1 MNNLYLKK
9 VLFFLILMFIFNL
22 AYANLR
28 ISPAVVN
35 ISAEPMAICEN
46 KFIVMNV
53 EDKPVTVTVTKED
66 WKNFEGNDSS
76 VTVNKWL
83 ELEKTKFD
91 IGPNEFVEVP
101 FKVTTDKNMVGS
113 VSGMIVFTVE
123 GGMIQVSMKQ
133 PIYITI
139 KGTEKVDFE
148 IDSLKMATSERDG
161 GIYYSMAI
169 KNNGNVHIRH
179 NGVIEIYSK
188 ETGNIVKSVDIDE
201 TFPTYAQD
209 SRIFNGFML
218 KGTDLKKGKYAAI
231 FKIKAFD
238 KQVVKR
244 IDFKVSKLG
253 EVVTK

>member
-1 MNNLYLKK
+1 MNNLYFRI
-9 VLFFLILMFIFNL
+9 LFFVSFMFVFNL

-28 ISPAVVN
+28 IAPAVVN

-46 KFIVMNV
+46 KYSVTNTD
-53 EDKPVTVTVTKED
+53 ENTVTVTVTKED
-66 WKNFEGNDSS
+66 WKNYFANDSS

-83 ELEKTKFD
+83 EIEKTKFD
-91 IGPNEFVEVP
+91 IGPKETVEVP

-113 VSGMIVFTVE
+113 VSGMVVFRVD
-123 GGMIQVSMKQ
+123 GGMIKLSMKQ

-139 KGTEKVDFE
+139 KGTEKVDFK
-148 IDSLKMATSERDG
+148 IDSLKLSTSERDG
-161 GIYYSMAI
+161 GIYYRMTV
-169 KNNGNVHIRH
+169 KNDGNVHIRH
-179 NGVIEIYSK
+179 NGVIEIYNK
-188 ETGNIVKSVDIDE
+188 KTFNLVKTVNIEE
-201 TFPTYAQD
+201 TFPTYTQESFD
-209 SRIFNGFML
+209 FVGFVI
-218 KGTDLKKGKYAAI
+218 KGTDLKQGKYAAI

>member
-1 MNNLYLKK
+1 MNRIYFR
-9 VLFFLILMFIFNL
+9 VLFFVSLMFIFNL

-35 ISAEPMAICEN
+35 ISADPMTICES
-46 KFIVMNV
+46 KFVVMNV
-53 EDKPVTVTVTKED
+53 EDKTVTVTVTKED

-76 VTVNKWL
+76 VTVDKWL

-101 FKVTTDKNMVGS
+101 FKVTTDKSMVGS
-113 VSGMIVFTVE
+113 VSGMVVFTIE
-123 GGMIQVSMKQ
+123 GGMFQISMKQ
-133 PIYITI
+133 PIYIVI
-139 KGTEKVDFE
+139 KGTEKIDFE

-161 GIYYSMAI
+161 GIYYNMTV

-188 ETGNIVKSVDIDE
+188 ETGDLVKTLDIEE
-201 TFPTYAQD
+201 TFPTYAKD
-209 SRIFNGFML
+209 SRVFNGFML